1 MNMLEISP
9 PAVQQNHLVIVKTG
23 DYGRKRR
30 VKMLTEFM
38 VDEKQ
43 NTIDKH
49 EDASLEKAEQD
60 N

>member
-1 MNMLEISP
+1 MLDISP

-38 VDEKQ
+38 VDE
-43 NTIDKH
+43 NHSSIGKH
-49 EDASLEKAEQD
+49 DDA
-60 N
+60 